1 MVMTFSPPVTPEPK
15 RREGT
20 RVPSSLKP
28 VTPWAWRASPP
39 TALMAMATFWTF
51 SSRYWAV
58 TTTSLIVASRS
69 CAVAGA
75 ALAER
80 QTAATPVNSFS
91 VRWLIILKS
100 SRCSTSGDRKAT
112 GPCALQDLP

>member
-15 RREGT
+15 RRDGT

-28 VTPWAWRASPP
+28 ITPWAWRASPP
-39 TALMAMATFWTF
+39 TALMAIATFWTF

-58 TTTSLIVASRS
+58 TTTSLIVGSRS
-69 CAVAGA
+69 CPAAGA

-91 VRWLIILKS
+91 VRWLIILNSSPCSKS
-100 SRCSTSGDRKAT
+100 GGRETA
-112 GPCALQDLP
+112 GPCALQGFP